1 MNKKFFA
8 SLVPLL
14 AITAL
19 AVMPA
24 AAQAEPHWYKKNVLV
39 GASPVT
45 VATSGSLTFSALGT
59 NIKCKVSDTEE
70 IWNPAGG
77 GAGQD
82 LVTTFTLSGCKIKEA
97 SPICPKGAAEVTAN
111 GLGWPSHLVTT
122 PPPGSVIRDEI
133 EKVRLVVKCNAA
145 SAGDEFEGTLTPEV
159 GNGVLIFGG
168 PGGGTLFDGS
178 LNPMTV
184 SGKDKLK
191 APPGKITAKDP

>member
-1 MNKKFFA
+1 M
-8 SLVPLL
+8 
-14 AITAL
+14 
-19 AVMPA
+19 
-24 AAQAEPHWYKKNVLV
+24 
-39 GASPVT
+39 
-45 VATSGSLTFSALGT
+45 
-59 NIKCKVSDTEE
+59 
-70 IWNPAGG
+70 
-77 GAGQD
+77 
-82 LVTTFTLSGCKIKEA
+82 
-97 SPICPKGAAEVTAN
+97 
-111 GLGWPSHLVTT
+111 
-122 PPPGSVIRDEI
+122 IRDEI